1 MTLFI
6 TNKNQEL
13 LWRIINKNEY
23 IYNLDENFKINWFR
37 QVVEYYY
44 DKYSK
49 QKLKNT
55 DIKSINQEF
64 IKHIKK
70 DVIFMKEYNEKEKI
84 EREKETKKEITNKD
98 NFFDKI
104 SDKLEPK
111 SSSFN
116 DDYTQRQDEYNE
128 LLKKPLPKE
137 VNFNEKREEE
147 TIKDMDDLLLKQQE
161 IRENLDKETSILYE
175 KYVNDNQVLKNKN
188 EEEIESIEPK

>member
-6 TNKNQEL
+6 TNRNQEL
-13 LWRIINKNEY
+13 LWKIINKNEY
-23 IYNLDENFKINWFR
+23 IYNLDENFKINWFK

-64 IKHIKK
+64 IIHIKK

-84 EREKETKKEITNKD
+84 EREKEKKKEIMNKD

-116 DDYTQRQDEYNE
+116 DDYTQRQEEYNE

-137 VNFNEKREEE
+137 VNFSEKNEEE
-147 TIKDMDDLLLKQQE
+147 TIKDMDGLLLKQQE
-161 IRENLDKETSILYE
+161 IRENLDKETSLLYE
-175 KYVNDNQVLKNKN
+175 KYVNDNELLKN
-188 EEEIESIEPK
+188 EDIETVEPK

>member
-13 LWRIINKNEY
+13 LWKIINKNEY
-23 IYNLDENFKINWFR
+23 IYNLDENFKINWFK

-64 IKHIKK
+64 IIHIKK

-84 EREKETKKEITNKD
+84 EREKEKKKEIMNKD

-116 DDYTQRQDEYNE
+116 DDYTQRQEEYNE

-137 VNFNEKREEE
+137 VNFSEKREEE

-175 KYVNDNQVLKNKN
+175 KYVNDNQLLKNKD
-188 EEEIESIEPK
+188 EKEIESIEPK

>member
-13 LWRIINKNEY
+13 LWKIINKNEY
-23 IYNLDENFKINWFR
+23 IYNLDENFKINWFK

-64 IKHIKK
+64 IIHIKK

-84 EREKETKKEITNKD
+84 EREKEKKKEIMNKD

-116 DDYTQRQDEYNE
+116 DDYTQRQEEYNE

-137 VNFNEKREEE
+137 VNFSEKREEE

-161 IRENLDKETSILYE
+161 RRENLDKETSILYE
-175 KYVNDNQVLKNKN
+175 KYVNDNQLLKNKD
-188 EEEIESIEPK
+188 EKEIESIEPK

>member
-13 LWRIINKNEY
+13 LWKIINKNEY

-64 IKHIKK
+64 IIHIKK
-70 DVIFMKEYNEKEKI
+70 DVIFMKEYNEKEKK
-84 EREKETKKEITNKD
+84 EREKEIMNKD
-98 NFFDKI
+98 NFFNKI

-116 DDYTQRQDEYNE
+116 DDYTQRQEEYNE

-137 VNFNEKREEE
+137 VNFSEKREEE

-175 KYVNDNQVLKNKN
+175 KYVNDNQLLKNKD
-188 EEEIESIEPK
+188 EKEIESIEPK

>member
-13 LWRIINKNEY
+13 LWKIINKNEY

-64 IKHIKK
+64 IIHIKK

-84 EREKETKKEITNKD
+84 EREKEKKKEIMNKD

-116 DDYTQRQDEYNE
+116 DDYTQRQEEYNE

-137 VNFNEKREEE
+137 VNFSEKREEE

-175 KYVNDNQVLKNKN
+175 KYVNDNQLLKNKD
-188 EEEIESIEPK
+188 EKEIESIEPK

>member
-6 TNKNQEL
+6 TNRNQEL
-13 LWRIINKNEY
+13 LWKIINKNEY

-44 DKYSK
+44 DKYSNK
-49 QKLKNT
+49 KLKNT
-55 DIKSINQEF
+55 DIKSINEEF
-64 IKHIKK
+64 IIHIKK
-70 DVIFMKEYNEKEKI
+70 DIIFMKEYNEKEKK
-84 EREKETKKEITNKD
+84 EREKEIMNKD
-98 NFFDKI
+98 NFFNKI

-116 DDYTQRQDEYNE
+116 DDYTQRQEEYNE

-137 VNFNEKREEE
+137 VNFSEKREEE

-175 KYVNDNQVLKNKN
+175 KYVNDNQLLKNKD
-188 EEEIESIEPK
+188 EKEIESIEPK

>member
-6 TNKNQEL
+6 TNRNQEL
-13 LWRIINKNEY
+13 LWKIINKNEY

-44 DKYSK
+44 DKYSNK
-49 QKLKNT
+49 KLKNT
-55 DIKSINQEF
+55 DIKSINEEF
-64 IKHIKK
+64 IIHIKK
-70 DVIFMKEYNEKEKI
+70 DLIFMKEYNEKEKK
-84 EREKETKKEITNKD
+84 EREKEKEIIDKD

-116 DDYTQRQDEYNE
+116 DDYTQRQEEYNE

-137 VNFNEKREEE
+137 VNFSEKNEEE
-147 TIKDMDDLLLKQQE
+147 AIKDMDGLLLKQQE
-161 IRENLDKETSILYE
+161 IRENLDKETSLLYE
-175 KYVNDNQVLKNKN
+175 KYVNDNEVLKN
-188 EEEIESIEPK
+188 EDIETVEPK